1 MGLWDELPLVTK
13 AGENDRRPNPFTSA
27 KQNAYLFRDKFDNGD
42 VASIPD
48 ATVRA
53 SAPGPGELTFAA
65 PGGNEF
71 TVANNRLQWTGANL
85 TGGSFSDEYV
95 KVSKVLG
102 GGGTIAR
109 EAGRMMLSAMMNNS
123 GSPSVFSSAVV
134 GFCTGAPSG
143 FSVFNAGLGGWLN
156 NLTIIDS
163 GASLSFESLLGNTEY
178 QFAVVLNSTS
188 DKGAYYFIR
197 GGAYTNWTLAWIGD
211 GGASTDLIPTC
222 VPAVCNGVGY
232 IDDWRIPLRKW
243 LPAADYSIATA
254 PPSSTEIGIGTADFM
269 LDITVTRTG
278 TGGGNVVTFTARQS
292 GSTGL
297 RCTISDAGNVTVTNT
312 DNLETIT
319 FSAGVV
325 ADTQTWTVRLVTLG
339 SSVRAYVHRAGTT
352 TWTQGTGSPKTWT
365 FNQAVTSILA
375 GINNTAGIIAV
386 NSVKIWKRDWSGEFP
401 SV

>member
-48 ATVRA
+48 ATVRT
-53 SAPGPGELTFAA
+53 SAPGKLTFAA

-71 TVANNRLQWTGANL
+71 AITGNHLQWTGANL
-85 TGGSFSDEYV
+85 SSGTLSDEYV
-95 KVSKVLG
+95 KVSEVLG
-102 GGGTIAR
+102 GGSTIAR
-109 EAGRMMLSAMMNNS
+109 DAGRMMLATVLNNS
-123 GSPSVFSSAVV
+123 TSPTVFASVLF
-134 GFCTGAPSG
+134 GFWTGAPSG
-143 FSVFNAGLGGWLN
+143 TAIANAAIGGWLN
-156 NLTIIDS
+156 SLSIIDS
-163 GASLSFESLLGNTEY
+163 GAQLTFETLLGNTEY
-178 QFAVVLNSTS
+178 QFAVALNSVA

-197 GGAYTNWTLAWIGD
+197 GGAYTNWTLVWVGD
-211 GGASTDLIPTC
+211 GGASTDLLPIC
-222 VPAVCNGVGY
+222 VPLAATGVGY

-339 SSVRAYVHRAGTT
+339 SSVRAYVHRVGTT